1 MKAGLLNAPI
11 TIRKH
16 GKVKDESGAVKL
28 DWFDYAQVWANVRHN
43 SGAESIKAESVTSV
57 VRASVRIY
65 YRDDITNAMRLVIN
79 GADYSIVAV
88 MPDLVGRV
96 YLDLVCERVA

>member
-1 MKAGLLNAPI
+1 MQSGQLNTPI
-11 TIRKH
+11 TIRKSD
-16 GKVKDESGAVKL
+16 KIKDGSGAIKQTWV
-28 DWFDYAQVWANVRHN
+28 DYAQVWANVRHN
-43 SGAESIKAESVTSV
+43 SGAESIKAESVTSI

-65 YRDDITNAMRLVIN
+65 YRDDITNAMRLVI
-79 GADYSIVAV
+79 GGVDYSIVAV